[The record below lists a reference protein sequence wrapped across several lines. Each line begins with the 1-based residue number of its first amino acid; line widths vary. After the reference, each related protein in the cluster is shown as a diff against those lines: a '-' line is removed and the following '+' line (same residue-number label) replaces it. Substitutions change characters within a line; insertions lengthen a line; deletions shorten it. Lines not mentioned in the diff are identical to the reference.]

1 MGTPCMIG
9 YCDKETGMVKA
20 IYCHFDGYPDGVGKM
35 LKEHYQDENKVKE
48 LIALGDISFLERE
61 VNPPDGIMHSFEKP
75 CAGVTV
81 AYHRDR
87 GEDLNY
93 RTFDSITDFNTCCF
107 GNRHAY
113 CPFGYI
119 YADGTWAH

>member
-1 MGTPCMIG
+1 MSTPCVIG

-35 LKEHYQDENKVKE
+35 LKDHYQDENKVKE

-61 VNPPDGIMHSFEKP
+61 VNPPDGATHSFEKP

-87 GEDLNY
+87 GEDFEDY
-93 RTFDSITDFNTCCF
+93 TFADIESFDCYCKK
-107 GNRHAY
+107 NRI
-113 CPFGYI
+113 FQYI
-119 YADGTWAH
+119 YIDGTWAH